1 MHALAVR
8 ARQQAVL
15 GGGRPLRRQQ
25 TLLPPPVGHGEDGGH
40 VGVVEVG
47 VGGDGGG
54 VAVGDDVRLR
64 GAAVVVVVVGL
75 HGRRAA
81 FPSSSTAAVVTPP
94 LRVGRFGRDPADEG
108 QDLQGALGDGGQLG
122 AALLVAGDVVD
133 VVAEEAA
140 VALQRQRE
148 AVMEEEEEDDDG
160 TGNALASRGQLH
172 TRVHASNG
180 DNKGHKTA
188 LKLLFPLQNYVVKQ
202 WQYFCFIFT
211 HFNFLSK

>member
-1 MHALAVR
+1 MHDVAVR

-15 GGGRPLRRQQ
+15 GGGQPLRRQQ

-47 VGGDGGG
+47 VGGDGRG

-64 GAAVVVVVVGL
+64 GAAVVVVVVL
-75 HGRRAA
+75 HRRRVAL
-81 FPSSSTAAVVTPP
+81 SSSTATTVVVVTPP
-94 LRVGRFGRDPADEG
+94 LRLARFGWDSAEKG

-122 AALLVAGDVVD
+122 EALLVAGDVVD

-148 AVMEEEEEDDDG
+148 AVMEEEEEDGG
-160 TGNALASRGQLH
+160 TGNILASRKQLH
-172 TRVHASNG
+172 TCIYANDGENKVHINAF
-180 DNKGHKTA
+180 KPQ
-188 LKLLFPLQNYVVKQ
+188 FPTTTS
-202 WQYFCFIFT
+202 C
-211 HFNFLSK
+211 

>member
-1 MHALAVR
+1 MRLPGLAVHALAVR

-25 TLLPPPVGHGEDGGH
+25 TLVPPPVGHGEDGGH

-47 VGGDGGG
+47 VGGDGRGG
-54 VAVGDDVRLR
+54 AVGDDVRLR
-64 GAAVVVVVVGL
+64 GAAVVEVVVL

-81 FPSSSTAAVVTPP
+81 LSSSTKAAAAVVTPL
-94 LRVGRFGRDPADEG
+94 LRLARFGRDPTEEG

-140 VALQRQRE
+140 VALQRRRE
-148 AVMEEEEEDDDG
+148 AVVEEGEEDEEEDG
-160 TGNALASRGQLH
+160 TQKAASH
-172 TRVHASNG
+172 INTC
-180 DNKGHKTA
+180 K
-188 LKLLFPLQNYVVKQ
+188 
-202 WQYFCFIFT
+202 
-211 HFNFLSK
+211 